1 MRNLKIIVGVV
12 VLVLVVTAAWQV
24 TSWELENI
32 NFQEELRDMG
42 SQAGVH
48 MGVVVPLSDEEMV
61 GAAIHKAEEHGIELR
76 PDQITVQ
83 RIGSGEKSTMYL
95 QADYRVPVKLLFF
108 SFSLHFTP
116 SSRK

>member
-1 MRNLKIIVGVV
+1 MRNFTIIVGIGA
-12 VLVLVVTAAWQV
+12 LVLALMAGWQI
-24 TSWELENI
+24 TSWELTNI

-42 SQAGVH
+42 SQAGAH

-61 GAAIHKAEEHGIELR
+61 GAVIHKAGEHGIQLR

-83 RIGSGEKSTMYL
+83 RIGSGEKSTMYIA
-95 QADYRVPVKLLFF
+95 ADYRVPVRLLFL

-116 SSRK
+116 TSRR